1 MYQTAPPQSSN
12 GNGTPEPGFFAP
24 RLGPDGEACAACGG
38 ALAVDQRYCLNC
50 GARRAGTRVPFP
62 GATAA
67 QPVATTTPTTVR
79 ESRFAD
85 RSWSFPV
92 WSGLAGVAA
101 VSLGILAGVLL
112 MNTRDDDAKTGAA
125 LVSATP
131 TPTAVV
137 AAPTA
142 APTVVATA
150 EATVAA
156 VTEFV
161 ADWPAAQ
168 EGWTVQLQTLPKDG
182 TTPQAVADAKAAL
195 TAQGAADVGALD
207 SDEFSSLDPSQ
218 YVLYT
223 TVSSSKADAEGVLSG
238 IQANFPDAKVVEV
251 SSGDDAAA
259 DEAGD
264 SGAVK
269 QSDKEL
275 AEKEKTQTPEEAQE
289 KMRNAPDKVE
299 SEGTPPPADNK
310 KPGGDSEPTEF

>member
-1 MYQTAPPQSSN
+1 MHQTAPPQSSN
-12 GNGTPEPGFFAP
+12 GNGTDPGFFAP

-62 GATAA
+62 AATNA
-67 QPVATTTPTTVR
+67 QPVATTTTTVR

-101 VSLGILAGVLL
+101 VSLGILAGVIL
-112 MNTRDDDAKTGAA
+112 MNSRDDDAKPGAA
-125 LVSATP
+125 LVSSTP
-131 TPTAVV
+131 TPVA

-142 APTVVATA
+142 VATVVATA

-168 EGWTVQLQTLPKDG
+168 DGWTVQLQTLPKDG
-182 TTPQAVADAKAAL
+182 TTPQAVADAKTAL
-195 TAQGAADVGALD
+195 IGQGAADVGALD
-207 SDEFSSLDPSQ
+207 SDAFSSLDAGQ
-218 YVLYT
+218 YVLYS
-223 TVSSSKADAEGVLSG
+223 TVSSSKADAEGILDG
-238 IQANFPDAKVVEV
+238 IKANFPDAKVVEV
-251 SSGDDAAA
+251 SSTAAEPEATAEPKKTAEPEFKSPEDAQKKLR
-259 DEAGD
+259 D
-264 SGAVK
+264 
-269 QSDKEL
+269 
-275 AEKEKTQTPEEAQE
+275 
-289 KMRNAPDKVE
+289 APDKVE

-310 KPGGDSEPTEF
+310 KPGGDSEATEF